1 MRKASKG
8 VLRFGRLGI
17 KIFLFQSVDNRIYRY
32 IYVLK
37 KSLREFFRG
46 DFLNAVFLCRIS

>member
-37 KSLREFFRG
+37 NRCGSFSAAIF
-46 DFLNAVFLCRIS
+46 